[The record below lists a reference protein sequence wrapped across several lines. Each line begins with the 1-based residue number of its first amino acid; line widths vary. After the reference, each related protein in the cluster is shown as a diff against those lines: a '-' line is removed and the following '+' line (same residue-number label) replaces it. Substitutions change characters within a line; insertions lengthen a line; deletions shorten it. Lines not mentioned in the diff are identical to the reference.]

1 MKIGEIKPRRKKS
14 ADLYSTRNGSKV
26 GTLEDSNKAASKT
39 AESCKKD
46 KSNDQC

>member
-1 MKIGEIKPRRKKS
+1 MRIGEIKPKRKKS
-14 ADLYSTRNGSKV
+14 ADLYSARNGSKIE
-26 GTLEDSNKAASKT
+26 TPQDSNKADSKT

>member
-14 ADLYSTRNGSKV
+14 ADLYSTRNVSKV
-26 GTLEDSNKAASKT
+26 GTPEDSNKADSKA

-46 KSNDQC
+46 KSTDQC